1 MKPADILLRI
11 QGLSKRY
18 QFRRVFAGFEL
29 ELVRGEW
36 VLICGPNGAGKS
48 TLLRLIA
55 GLEKAQNG
63 SITSAAGRIG
73 YLSHASGLYEDLSPR
88 ENLEFFAK
96 IFRLDDDPQRA
107 AELLDQFGLTE
118 RRDDPVR
125 SLSRGMIRRLSIALA
140 VLHKPD
146 LLLLDEPFSGLD
158 YEAQVA
164 LLGLLK
170 KIQAQGCTIVL
181 TTHEFS
187 LEEALDFR
195 LLYLHK
201 GKLKHDR
208 RCRTLAEARDIYQNA
223 MRAGQ
228 KKPEKTNPPAVKTP
242 TPRLN
247 TPVSRPPYRLRD
259 YLAQVWAVAQ
269 KDLRTEMRTRELLN
283 FMLLFGLSAILIF
296 SFAFNL
302 MSNAVRDFIPG
313 MLWTALTFT
322 GFLGLSKVVNRDF
335 ANQSM
340 DVLRIAPIE
349 PSAIYLGKLL
359 GIFIVQLLVALVLL
373 LATLILFNTPLLQPA
388 MAAALSSGILG
399 LAASGT
405 LLATLVERTR
415 SREMLLPVLLMPV
428 LIPLLIACVQVTQ
441 DAAAGLALAESL
453 AWYRLIFVYNII
465 MVSVGMLTYGFAI
478 EN

>member
-1 MKPADILLRI
+1 MDSADILLRI
-11 QGLSKRY
+11 QGLSKRF
-18 QFRRVFAGFEL
+18 QLRRVFADFNL
-29 ELVRGEW
+29 DLARGEW

-55 GLEKAQNG
+55 GLEKAQGG
-63 SITSAAGRIG
+63 SLTSAAERIG

-88 ENLEFFAK
+88 ENLEFFTK
-96 IFRLDDDPQRA
+96 IFRLENGPQRA
-107 AELLDQFGLTE
+107 AQLLEQFGLTD
-118 RRDDPVR
+118 RQNDPVR

-140 VLHKPD
+140 VLHQPD

-170 KIQAQGCTIVL
+170 EIQAQGCTIVL

-201 GKLKHDR
+201 GKLMHDR
-208 RCRTLAEARDIYQNA
+208 RCRALAEARDIYQES
-223 MRAGQ
+223 MRAALP
-228 KKPEKTNPPAVKTP
+228 KPPQAIKTP
-242 TPRLN
+242 SLQ
-247 TPVSRPPYRLRD
+247 PVTSSSRPPYRLRD

-322 GFLGLSKVVNRDF
+322 GFLGLSKAVNRDF

-359 GIFIVQLLVALVLL
+359 GIFIVQLSVAVVLL
-373 LATLILFNTPLLQPA
+373 LAALILFNTALLQPA

-453 AWYRLIFVYNII
+453 AWYRLIFIYNIS